1 MRRAAALV
9 VLAFAAAPAAGE
21 VVVKVAGTQVDLT
34 ATAAPLA
41 DVLDRLARQTGM
53 KVVYEGPA
61 PRQLVTLSLHG
72 RTPAE
77 TVLALLE
84 GLGLNFALVADPSGA
99 RVQTL
104 VVAGTAAA
112 SAASTAP
119 ASGRSPAVA
128 PPTRR
133 PFGPPPGSTPEP
145 LDAASETADDEPEVD
160 EPNIAGLPPGMEA
173 ADPGAQSPADQAAA
187 AAAAQVPMIP
197 PPGAGAVP
205 TMPATPF
212 PSSPFSSSPF
222 TPQPQPF
229 PPGVPGAPAGTAEA
243 PPQAGTP
250 ANSPPQ

>member
-1 MRRAAALV
+1 MRLAAALV
-9 VLAFAAAPAAGE
+9 VLAFAAAPATAE
-21 VVVKVAGTQVDLT
+21 VVVRVAGTQVDLS

-84 GLGLNFALVADPSGA
+84 GLGLNFALVADASGA

-104 VVAGTAAA
+104 VVAGAAAA
-112 SAASTAP
+112 SSAASSAP
-119 ASGRSPAVA
+119 AGGRSPAVA
-128 PPTRR
+128 PTRR
-133 PFGPPPGSTPEP
+133 PFGPPPGSTPET
-145 LDAASETADDEPEVD
+145 LDPAFEPADDEPEAD

-173 ADPGAQSPADQAAA
+173 ADPGGAQAQADQAGAS
-187 AAAAQVPMIP
+187 AAAQVPMIP

-205 TMPATPF
+205 TMP
-212 PSSPFSSSPF
+212 SSPFSPSPF
-222 TPQPQPF
+222 MPQPQPF
-229 PPGVPGAPAGTAEA
+229 PPVPPGVPGAPTGTAGA
-243 PPQAGTP
+243 PPEAGTP
-250 ANSPPQ
+250 PNSPPQ